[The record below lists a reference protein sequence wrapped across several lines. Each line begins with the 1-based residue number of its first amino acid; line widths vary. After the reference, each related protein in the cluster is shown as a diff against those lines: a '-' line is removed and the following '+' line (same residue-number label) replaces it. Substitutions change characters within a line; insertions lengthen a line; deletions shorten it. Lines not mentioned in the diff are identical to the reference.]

1 MKVCIAASAGG
12 HLTEVLQLKKAFR
25 KYPHFFVT
33 FKREDVDRLS
43 NEKVYYIKDPKR
55 NLFKL
60 FYNLFRSLKI
70 FLKERPNVIIT
81 TGAGVV
87 VPICYVAK
95 IFKSKIIFI
104 ESMAAIYKPSLS
116 GRFVYPIS
124 DLFVVQWKNLLKY
137 YPKAIYGV
145 LL

>member
-1 MKVCIAASAGG
+1 MKVGIAASAGG

-70 FLKERPNVIIT
+70 FLRERPNVIIT

-137 YPKAIYGV
+137 YLKAIYGV